1 MEERAEKGWSR
12 LREFSQ
18 LLRIQE
24 RLLDLLREVLVE
36 VRAPATLTLLK
47 ELRRRTGS
55 TAPDNFSR
63 IASSVEDAIR
73 ELKIFESELHRDL
86 LDQRPGEF
94 TVAGVP
100 NLPPALARFLA
111 EKTQNP
117 LFSYQVH
124 QDPVRGWVISWK
136 EYTAEGMVRG
146 FGQFYERPYAWLDE

>member
-1 MEERAEKGWSR
+1 MEEREEKGWPR

-24 RLLDLLREVLVE
+24 RLLGLLREVLVE

-86 LDQRPGEF
+86 LDHHPGEF
-94 TVAGVP
+94 TVAGVS

-117 LFSYQVH
+117 FFSYKVH
-124 QDPVRGWVISWK
+124 QDPVRGWIISWK
-136 EYTAEGMVRG
+136 EYTADGMVRG

>member
-1 MEERAEKGWSR
+1 MEEREEKGWSR

-24 RLLDLLREVLVE
+24 QLLDLLDKVLVE
-36 VRAPATLTLLK
+36 VRAPATLTLLN
-47 ELRRRTGS
+47 ELRRHTGS
-55 TAPDNFSR
+55 DALASFSR

-86 LDQRPGEF
+86 LDHRTGEF
-94 TVAGVP
+94 TVAGAP
-100 NLPPALARFLA
+100 NLPPILARFLA

-117 LFSYQVH
+117 LFGYRVH

-136 EYTAEGMVRG
+136 EYTSEGMVRG
-146 FGQFYERPYAWLDE
+146 SGQFYERPYAWLDE